1 MLYPLK
7 FKPIYKEKIWGG
19 DKVKRLLNKDFS
31 PLENCGETWEISTIE
46 PDCSVVSNG
55 FLAGNTLAELVEI
68 YMGDLV
74 GERIFDDFGL
84 EFPLLIKFID
94 AKEDLSVQVHP
105 DDAMATKLHGTNGK
119 TEMWYVID
127 AEKDAKLNIGFN
139 TPVTRP
145 ILEQSIE
152 KGTLEQLLNF
162 VSVQADDAAFIPAG
176 KVHAIGKGI
185 LLAEIQQSSDLTY
198 RLYDYNR
205 KDNQGKHR
213 ELHIKQAC
221 EAIHYEDCNND
232 LLNPSFNINATAN
245 LIQKQYFICN
255 RLVFDQSVEKIYE
268 GLDTFV
274 IYICLD
280 GAIHIQYDEGEEE
293 LTKGECMLLPAC
305 IDSVRLTPH
314 SLSKILEVYIG
325 VK

>member
-7 FKPIYKEKIWGG
+7 FKTIYKDKIWGG
-19 DKVKRLLNKDFS
+19 DKVKRLLNKDFF
-31 PLENCGETWEISTIE
+31 PLKNCGETWEISAVE
-46 PDCSVVSNG
+46 PDCSMVSNG

-74 GERIFDDFGL
+74 GERVFDAFGL

-105 DDAMATKLHGTNGK
+105 DDVLAAKLHNLNGK

-139 TPVTRP
+139 TPVTRQMLEECVEKGV
-145 ILEQSIE
+145 LEQI
-152 KGTLEQLLNF
+152 LHF
-162 VSVQADDAAFIPAG
+162 VPVQADDVAFIPAG

-205 KDNQGKHR
+205 KDEQGKSR
-213 ELHIKQAC
+213 ALHVKKAC
-221 EAIHYEDCNND
+221 DAIHYDDMNNE
-232 LLNPSFNINATAN
+232 LLSHPCKRNATDN
-245 LIQKQYFICN
+245 LIENPYFICN
-255 RLVFDQSVEKIYE
+255 RLVFDQNVEKIYE
-268 GLDTFV
+268 GIDSFV

-280 GAIHIQYDEGEEE
+280 GIVTIHYDEGEET
-293 LTKGECMLLPAC
+293 LSKGECILIPAS
-305 IDSVRLTPH
+305 IDSVILTPH
-314 SLSKILEVYIG
+314 FLCKLLEVYIG
-325 VK
+325 

>member
-7 FKPIYKEKIWGG
+7 FKTIYKEKIWGG

-31 PLENCGETWEISTIE
+31 PLKNCGETWEISTIE
-46 PDCSVVSNG
+46 PDCSIVSNG
-55 FLAGNTLAELVEI
+55 FLEGNTLAELVEI

-74 GERIFDDFGL
+74 GERVFDTFGL

-105 DDAMATKLHGTNGK
+105 DDDMANRLHHANGK

-127 AEKDAKLNIGFN
+127 AEKNAKINIGFN
-139 TPVTRP
+139 TPVTQP
-145 ILEQSIE
+145 MLEESIE
-152 KGTLEQLLNF
+152 KGTLEQLLHF
-162 VSVQADDAAFIPAG
+162 VTVQADDVAFIPAG

-185 LLAEIQQSSDLTY
+185 LLTEIQQSSDLTY

-205 KDNQGKHR
+205 KDEQGKHR

-221 EAIHYEDCNND
+221 EAIHYNEMNNS
-232 LLNPSFNINATAN
+232 LLSHPCKKNTTDNLTKNP
-245 LIQKQYFICN
+245 YFVCN
-255 RLVFDQSVEKIYE
+255 RIVFDQNVEKIYE
-268 GLDTFV
+268 GIDSFV

-280 GAIHIQYDEGEEE
+280 GAISVQYDQGEET
-293 LTKGECMLLPAC
+293 LTKGECLLIPAC
-305 IDSVRLTPH
+305 MDSVVLNPY
-314 SLSKILEVYIG
+314 SLSKLLEVYLSPT
-325 VK
+325 

>member
-19 DKVKRLLNKDFS
+19 DKVKRFLNKNFS
-31 PLENCGETWEISTIE
+31 PLKNCGEAWEISGIDAE
-46 PDCSVVSNG
+46 SNVVSNG
-55 FLAGNTLAELVEI
+55 FLAGNTLAELVEV

-74 GERIFDDFGL
+74 GERVFDSFGL

-94 AKEDLSVQVHP
+94 AKETLSVQVHP
-105 DDAMATKLHGTNGK
+105 DDALAGKLHHSNGK

-127 AEKDAKLNIGFN
+127 AEKDAVLNIGFN
-139 TPVTRP
+139 QPVTHSL
-145 ILEQSIE
+145 LEECIA
-152 KGTLEQLLNF
+152 KGTLEQMLNF

-205 KDNQGKHR
+205 KDEQGKYR
-213 ELHIKQAC
+213 ELHVKQAF
-221 EAIHYEDCNND
+221 EAIHYHEVNND
-232 LLNPSFNINATAN
+232 LISRPCKKNITDNLVTNP
-245 LIQKQYFICN
+245 YFVCN
-255 RLVFDQSVEKIYE
+255 RIVFDQSVEKIYE
-268 GLDTFV
+268 GIDSFV

-280 GAIHIQYDEGEEE
+280 GTVALQYDEGEEH
-293 LTKGECMLLPAC
+293 LSKGECVLVPAC
-305 IDSVRLTPH
+305 IDSVILTP
-314 SLSKILEVYIG
+314 LSTSKLLEVYIG
-325 VK
+325 

>member
-7 FKPIYKEKIWGG
+7 FNPIYKEKIWGG

-31 PLENCGETWEISTIE
+31 PLKNCGETWEISAVE

-74 GERIFDDFGL
+74 GERIFDAFGL

-94 AKEDLSVQVHP
+94 AADDLSVQVHP
-105 DDAMATKLHGTNGK
+105 DDALAGKMYGENGK

-127 AEKDAKLNIGFN
+127 AAEDAKLNIGFN
-139 TPVTRP
+139 APVARP
-145 ILEQSIE
+145 LLEQSIK
-152 KGTLEQLLNF
+152 KGTLEQLLHF
-162 VSVQADDAAFIPAG
+162 VSVRADDAAFIPAG

-185 LLAEIQQSSDLTY
+185 LLAEIQQTSDLTY

-205 KDNQGKHR
+205 KDEQGKYR
-213 ELHIKQAC
+213 QLHVKQAC
-221 EAIHYEDCNND
+221 EAIHYEDRDNA
-232 LLNPSFNINATAN
+232 LLSRPCRKNVTDN
-245 LIQKQYFICN
+245 LIRCPYFACN
-255 RLVFDQSVEKIYE
+255 RIVFDQAVEKIYE
-268 GLDTFV
+268 EIDSFI

-280 GAIHIQYDEGEEE
+280 GTISVQCDEGEE
-293 LTKGECMLLPAC
+293 TISKGECLLLPAC
-305 IDSVRLTPH
+305 IDSVQLSPH
-314 SLSKILEVYIG
+314 SLSKLLEVY
-325 VK
+325 VP

>member
-7 FKPIYKEKIWGG
+7 FKTIYKEKIWGG
-19 DKVKRLLNKDFS
+19 DKIKRLLGKDFS
-31 PLENCGETWEISTIE
+31 PLKNCGESWEVSAIE
-46 PDCSVVSNG
+46 SDCSVVSNG

-74 GERIFDDFGL
+74 GEWVFDAFGL

-105 DDAMATKLHGTNGK
+105 DDALAEKLHQANGK

-127 AEKDAKLNIGFN
+127 AEKDARLNIGFN

-145 ILEQSIE
+145 MLEEHIE
-152 KGTLEQLLNF
+152 KGTLEQILHF
-162 VSVQADDAAFIPAG
+162 IPVQADDAAFIPAG
-176 KVHAIGKGI
+176 KVHAIGKGV

-205 KDNQGKHR
+205 LDEQGKLR
-213 ELHIKQAC
+213 DLHLKQAC
-221 EAIHYEDCNND
+221 EAIHYGDRNNE
-232 LLNPSFNINATAN
+232 LLSRPYKQNTTDN
-245 LIQKQYFICN
+245 LIKTPYFTCN
-255 RLVFDQSVEKIYE
+255 RLVFDRNVEKIYA
-268 GLDTFV
+268 GIDSFV

-280 GAIHIQYDEGEEE
+280 GAAAIQCSEGEET
-293 LTKGECMLLPAC
+293 LSKGECLLIPAS
-305 IDSVRLTPH
+305 IDSVILTPC
-314 SLSKILEVYIG
+314 LSCKLLEVYLEC
-325 VK
+325 